1 MKLVAGKKSLASR
14 SSRSGEQGWA
24 LLGLMLALAVMS
36 IFLVSSITP
45 DVQKQVLRDKEAEML
60 YRGQQMAEGI
70 ARYYGNGALQQ
81 LRIPILQGPRAL
93 TELAKLRD
101 GITIGAI
108 EKKFVRP
115 SAMFDPVSGDEWQ
128 VVRPRDPR
136 LAKFLQAWMAETLI
150 DLSRTDYPILAG
162 PPQKSAFK
170 KNGLF
175 TQDQA
180 PSGGAQVQPSPATNP
195 PNQQNPPPNP
205 GGSQIRPLPKNGDDD
220 DDDDD
225 DDVAKDPLTNL
236 FTGGS
241 PGHSNIPIIGVAPKK
256 KGKAMTA
263 YYGLENYED
272 WVFIYIPRNIQQPP
286 GPNRAPGGQ
295 QLQPLPPGGQGRPSR
310 VVVP

>member
-1 MKLVAGKKSLASR
+1 MKLVVVREFLRSR

-60 YRGQQMAEGI
+60 YRGGEMARGI
-70 ARYYGNGALQQ
+70 ARYYGNGALTQ
-81 LRIPILQGPRAL
+81 LQIPILQARPL
-93 TELAKLRD
+93 PDLAKLRD

-115 SAMFDPVSGDEWQ
+115 SAMIDPVSGDEWDI
-128 VVRPRDPR
+128 VRARDPR
-136 LAKFLQAWMAETLI
+136 LAKFLQAWMAETQI
-150 DLSRTDYPILAG
+150 DITRSDYFLLAG

-170 KNGLF
+170 KNGQLPG
-175 TQDQA
+175 DQT
-180 PSGGAQVQPSPATNP
+180 PTGGAQVQPSPATNP
-195 PNQQNPPPNP
+195 PGQQNPPPSP

-225 DDVAKDPLTNL
+225 DVPHDPLANL
-236 FTGGS
+236 FTGGA
-241 PGHSNIPIIGVAPKK
+241 PGHSNIPIVGVAPKK

-263 YYGLENYED
+263 YFGLQNYED
-272 WVFIYIPRNIQQPP
+272 WVFIYIPPNMQQLQPP
-286 GPNRAPGGQ
+286 VNRPPAGQ
-295 QLQPLPPGGQGRPSR
+295 QVQPLPPGGQGRPSR